1 MDKDVIAM
9 YISGILGLSLIIIS
23 LVIFGVRWKR
33 YKYVGNHFLYA
44 LFALALCFGL
54 ALMSNIFPPAITETI
69 KVNGETKVIEEVH
82 EAGDFSRIASS
93 FFEAIKMLGLG
104 FDRDKV
110 SFYFDQFLKP
120 CYLHYN
126 LFGAA
131 YILSSALGL
140 FYTSLFIALTLFNN
154 AVIKVK
160 TFFKNLCPS
169 KQVYYL
175 FSDSN
180 VTITAKLAEELQRD
194 GHIVVIYLSR
204 ASQLTQAGTEY
215 KDNLITKG
223 FDVRIESY
231 GAGLIEYLFGKTFNK
246 YFNPIFRL
254 LRFGKRKVRVF
265 GLFSDDETSVELA
278 SHFKKAI
285 VSNKHFA
292 EIRRKIYC
300 SEEIYSTEERG
311 KKFEARL
318 NNPNFAKYLSDG
330 FCTDE
335 EKKEGQSLLVMLS
348 NTIGISEVANTD
360 EPDIKEYIED
370 NQLGDSDF
378 PLLFNHFLRNDFKI
392 KRIIAYSETRIK
404 EWLDL
409 LNEIKSKK
417 IKPHEMGAINNY
429 RVFLTYQESDIDT
442 ISHYSDSTLH
452 MVNTLSQYD
461 MISTEFILANQL
473 TNFIDISRFNQVDK
487 NNQEVDITNDSMHVT
502 FFGFGKINRP
512 IFEKMSS
519 AYQLWHDN
527 KNKVHYHIVDREANA
542 RRDSVLNRYCGG
554 SYTPFIYKEG
564 SVVEEEDRKK
574 LLPPQL
580 FDVTA
585 ECDGEDLLDYNTI
598 EEYIDSIFLAPNRFS
613 KDGFE
618 VFVVSIINTMS
629 DIEIANSIRKAIL
642 KCYNANKNN
651 PQGKKEKSLDKTI
664 IFVRIANRQTVDS
677 YFSNSAF
684 VKDQKYIDDGLL
696 FNRETNSTSN
706 DDDVWPPIVIFG
718 ENALMSTYI
727 SKHLETI
734 TYYAIEALSSYDDVD
749 HDRAARKWLLLDKK
763 KALSNI
769 ATVYSLKSKIALL
782 GHKIDSNY
790 NIKTNPAKFQD
801 FLDNNLA
808 FSAPY
813 NLDSYDQ
820 KMLHLAGLEHNRW
833 MAAVLQIY
841 KYSQMPV
848 DEFVSEENKFN
859 SKTKDGTA
867 HVCMISNEGLKV
879 LRKIYQKESPT
890 SIEESWNLTMVY
902 DIRAMKKIFES
913 LNKEYQNNLKK
924 AKKGKR
930 KKAPQTFRNDPISK

>member
-1 MDKDVIAM
+1 MDKDVIVM
-9 YISGILGLSLIIIS
+9 YVGGGLGLAAIIIS
-23 LVIFGVRWKR
+23 LVVFGVRWKR

-44 LFALALCFGL
+44 LFALILCFAL
-54 ALMSNIFPPAITETI
+54 ALISNIFNPAITETV
-69 KVNGETKVIEEVH
+69 KVNDEIKVIEPVH
-82 EAGDFSRIASS
+82 EGGDFSRIASS
-93 FFEAIKMLGLG
+93 LFEAIKMLGLG

-110 SFYFDQFLKP
+110 SFYFDKFLKAD
-120 CYLHYN
+120 YIHYN
-126 LFGAA
+126 LFGLA
-131 YILSSALGL
+131 YILASALGL
-140 FYTSLFIALTLFNN
+140 FYTSLFVALTLFNN
-154 AVIKVK
+154 ATIKVK
-160 TFFKNLCPS
+160 TFFKNFCPS

-180 VTITAKLAEELQRD
+180 VKITAKLAEELQRD

-215 KDNLITKG
+215 KDNLITRG

-231 GAGLIEYLFGKTFNK
+231 GAGLIEYIFGKGFNK
-246 YFNPIFRL
+246 YFNPFFRF
-254 LRFGKRKVRVF
+254 LRFGRRKVRVF

-285 VSNKHFA
+285 VTNKHFA
-292 EIRRKIYC
+292 NIRRKIYC
-300 SEEIYSTEERG
+300 SEEIYPSENKG
-311 KKFEARL
+311 AKFEARL
-318 NNPNFAKYLSDG
+318 NNPSFAKYLSGG

-348 NTIGISEVANTD
+348 NAIGISEVANTD
-360 EPDIKEYIED
+360 INDIKEYIED

-378 PLLFNHFLRNDFKI
+378 PLLLHHFLRNDFAI
-392 KRIIAYSETRIK
+392 KDVIAFNEGRIQKWLNALHKVKK
-404 EWLDL
+404 E
-409 LNEIKSKK
+409 K
-417 IKPHEMGAINNY
+417 IKPHEMGAIKNY
-429 RVFLTYQESDIDT
+429 RVFLTYQDSDIDT

-473 TNFIDISRFNQVDK
+473 TNFIEISRFNQVDVNGK
-487 NNQEVDITNDSMHVT
+487 EIDVVNDSMHVT

-542 RRDSVLNRYCGG
+542 RRDSVLNRYCGDA
-554 SYTPFIYKEG
+554 YTPFTYKPD
-564 SVVEEEDRKK
+564 SKVKKDDRKK

-585 ECDGEDLLDYNTI
+585 DCEGKDLLDYNTI
-598 EEYIDSIFLAPNRFS
+598 EEYIGKIFLTDNRFD

-618 VFVVSIINTMS
+618 VFVISVINTMS
-629 DIEIANSIRKAIL
+629 DIEIADSIRKAIL

-651 PQGKKEKSLDKTI
+651 PNGKKDKSLDKTI
-664 IFVRIANRQTVDS
+664 IFVRVANRQTVDT
-677 YFSNSAF
+677 YFSNSAY

-696 FNRETNSTSN
+696 FNREARSASN

-727 SKHLETI
+727 SKHLDTV

-749 HDRAARKWLLLDKK
+749 HDCAERKWLLLDKK

-769 ATVYSLKSKIALL
+769 ATIYSLKPKIALL

-790 NIKTNPAKFQD
+790 KIKTDPAKFQD
-801 FLDNNLA
+801 FLDNNKA
-808 FSAPY
+808 FTTPY
-813 NLDSYDQ
+813 DLESYDL
-820 KMLHLAGLEHNRW
+820 KMRHLAGLEHNRW
-833 MAAVLQIY
+833 VAAVSQIY

-848 DEFVSEENKFN
+848 DEFVSEENQFS

-879 LRKIYQKESPT
+879 LREIYQKEAPNK
-890 SIEESWNLTMVY
+890 IEDSWNLTMVY

-913 LNKEYQNNLKK
+913 LNKEYQEALNK
-924 AKKGKR
+924 ANKGKG
-930 KKAPQTFRNDPISK
+930 KKAPVVFRNDPISK